1 MPPVDATASGCG
13 RERLALIQ
21 RFRAARSDPQRVVLE
36 GLHALKHALRFGAR
50 IDLAVTVDPPAAIT
64 LAEALAPDLVA
75 MLRAMLRPV
84 DPILFRELSPEP
96 PATGVLAIAQ
106 RPPAPTAMCAPAEA
120 PAVLLDHPTHLGNL
134 GAVVRVAA
142 AAGAAAVLVTGPLDP
157 WHPRAV
163 RTAAGLH
170 FALPVLT
177 LADLA
182 ALPGPLFA
190 FDLKGEPF
198 DPRRLPK
205 AAVLAFGSER
215 RGLSEGLR
223 ARADARVRLPMR
235 AGVSSLNLATAVAAA
250 LYLARCIRAD
260 Q

>member
-1 MPPVDATASGCG
+1 MPSGRG
-13 RERLALIQ
+13 RERLALVQ
-21 RFRAARSDPQRVVLE
+21 RFRAARSDPQLVVLE
-36 GLHALKHALRFGAR
+36 GLHALKHALRFGAA
-50 IDLAVTVDPPAAIT
+50 IELAVSEDPAAAIA
-64 LAEALAPDLVA
+64 LAQALAPDVVA
-75 MLRAMLRPV
+75 MLRLMLQPV
-84 DPILFRELSPEP
+84 DPILFRELAPEP
-96 PATGVLAIAQ
+96 PATGVLAIAR
-106 RPPAPTAMCAPAEA
+106 RPHAPIDFWERAEA
-120 PAVLLDHPTHLGNL
+120 PAVLLEEPAHLGNL

-177 LADLA
+177 LTELTP
-182 ALPGPLFA
+182 LPGPLFA
-190 FDLKGEPF
+190 FDPAGEPF

-215 RGLSEGLR
+215 RGLSDALR
-223 ARADARVRLPMR
+223 AQAAARVRLPMR

-250 LYLARCIRAD
+250 LYLARFFRSD